1 VQDHGVGSMLR
12 HFVDEVEG
20 SSASRSSLSSLNSG
34 PEVPLGCPPF
44 WLEKDCLGMLPMTMA
59 TRQAIGSEGTLPEDE
74 SLVLRA
80 SGSPSQIQS
89 RD

>member
-1 VQDHGVGSMLR
+1 MRGRPGLLPMTRQASTLR
-12 HFVDEVEG
+12 T
-20 SSASRSSLSSLNSG
+20 SCSK
-34 PEVPLGCPPF
+34 
-44 WLEKDCLGMLPMTMA
+44 KDCLGMLPMTMA
-59 TRQAIGSEGTLPEDE
+59 TRQASGSKGTLPEDE